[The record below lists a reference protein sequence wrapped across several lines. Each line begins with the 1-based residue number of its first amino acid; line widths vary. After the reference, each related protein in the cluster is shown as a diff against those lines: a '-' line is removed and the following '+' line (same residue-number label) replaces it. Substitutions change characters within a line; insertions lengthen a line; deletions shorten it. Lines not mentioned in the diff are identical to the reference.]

1 MEPVNIGIV
10 GIGRAGWGMHSSA
23 IDERSGKFNIVAAC
37 DVEEGRCAKMEERY
51 GCRTYTDIRDLVQD
65 DEVELVSI
73 ATRSPDHVEHGILAL
88 HAGKDV
94 FLEKPIALHYDEAKR
109 LVDEAETAQGKLYF
123 RHNRR
128 FEPAFQHIR
137 EIVQSGILGD
147 VYEVK
152 LRRHHYARRDD
163 WQTLVECGGGQL
175 NNWGPHI
182 IDHALRFLDSPVDD
196 IWSDLKLVAAVGDAE
211 DHLKICLRGENDRVV
226 DLEIS
231 GGAALSEPQ
240 YLIFG
245 SRGALRCDGNEIE
258 MRYLEPDAELPDRSA
273 SPESPPLEGGFGSS
287 EELPWVE
294 KTVPVSPEEDV
305 EMEDIWDYLYGAIR
319 EGDTFPITHEE
330 ALEVVRVTTEVKKGT
345 PFGRDTE

>member
-1 MEPVNIGIV
+1 MEAVKVGLA
-10 GIGRAGWGMHSSA
+10 GIGRAGWGMHSPA
-23 IDERSGKFNIVAAC
+23 MEERSDKFSIVAAC
-37 DVEEGRCAKMEERY
+37 DVEEGRCAKMAERY
-51 GCRTYTDIRDLVQD
+51 GCRTYPDIRDLVED

-88 HAGKDV
+88 RAGKNV
-94 FLEKPIALHYDEAKR
+94 FLEKPIALHYDNAKR
-109 LVDEAETAQGKLYF
+109 LVDEAEISDAELYF

-128 FEPAFQHIR
+128 FEPAFQHVR
-137 EIVQSGILGD
+137 EIVDSGLLGE

-163 WQTLVECGGGQL
+163 WQTLIECGGGQL

-196 IWSDLKLVAAVGDAE
+196 IWSDLRLVAAVGDAE
-211 DHLKICLRGENDRVV
+211 DHLKICLRGDNDRVV

-231 GGAALSEPQ
+231 GGAAISEPE
-240 YLIFG
+240 YIVFG
-245 SRGALRCDGNEIE
+245 RRGALRCDGSEIE
-258 MRYLEPDAELPDRSA
+258 MRYLDPHTELPERSA

-294 KTVPVSPEEDV
+294 KTVAVSPEHDV
-305 EMEDIWDYLYGAIR
+305 ETEDIWDYLYGAIR
-319 EGDTFPITHEE
+319 EGEEFPITHEQ
-330 ALEVVRVTTEVKKGT
+330 ALEVVRVTTEVKRGT
-345 PFGRDTE
+345 PFERSAG